1 MRDPRTCLKEKKK
14 MEVHA
19 DMETDEKRGWIMISR
34 FNMEKLL

>member
-19 DMETDEKRGWIMISR
+19 DVETDEKEDG
-34 FNMEKLL
+34 L